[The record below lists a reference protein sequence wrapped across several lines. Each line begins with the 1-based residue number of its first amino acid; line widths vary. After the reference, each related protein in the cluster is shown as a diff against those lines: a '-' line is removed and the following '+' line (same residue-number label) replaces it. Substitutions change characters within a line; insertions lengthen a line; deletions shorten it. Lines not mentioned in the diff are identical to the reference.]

1 MTNIRTYVYGT
12 TIREREFLH
21 SFLDEP
27 AALKYI
33 QKHSKLFPRRFEGY
47 ALYHGDTCY
56 KEISVNNDRTESNSN
71 VS

>member
-33 QKHSKLFPRRFEGY
+33 NKHIKMFPRRFEGY
-47 ALYHGDTCY
+47 ALYHGDMRY
-56 KEISVNNDRTESNSN
+56 KEISVADDRTESISN
-71 VS
+71 LS